1 MEKIGLGP
9 RIASCMYN
17 IYLGRKGLVTEGGEI
32 EGRLFLKKGLL
43 KALSIFQEVHANV
56 ATDVMSVI
64 VAEHAYLTEELQ
76 CCDAVETD
84 VIASMT
90 AGIESF
96 NDALRAYEVVQDAVI
111 YKGVEKSYPRNPK
124 YRHKGMPKD
133 AFHIACLAATA
144 RLRNSLRTP
153 GINGIERDVYVQRAK
168 DMVAMQDVYW
178 ELQQI
183 ALG

>member
-1 MEKIGLGP
+1 MEKIGLGT
-9 RIASCMYN
+9 RISLSVEKIA
-17 IYLGRKGLVTEGGEI
+17 IGRIGLDTDGGEVD
-32 EGRLFLKKGLL
+32 GHVFFKRGLL
-43 KALSIFQEVHANV
+43 EALAVFREVHASVGN
-56 ATDVMSVI
+56 DVESVLL
-64 VAEHAYLTEELQ
+64 AEHAYLTEELRY
-76 CCDAVETD
+76 CNSTEKD
-84 VIASMT
+84 VISSMT
-90 AGIESF
+90 AGIEAF

-144 RLRNSLRTP
+144 RLRNSLKTP